1 MPTMV
6 STKGRYA
13 LRAMIDLALNQG
25 DGYVPLMDT
34 AARQGISEKYLEAI
48 VATLARAKLIV
59 GHRGKGGGYRLTRE
73 PADYTL
79 GEILR
84 LVEGEFTSVACL
96 DECRNDCERRASCRT
111 YPMWQGLGD
120 LVNKYF
126 DGFTLQDL
134 LDGDAENLEE
144 WSCSL

>member
-13 LRAMIDLALNQG
+13 LRALIDLALNQG
-25 DGYVPLMDT
+25 DSYVPLMDT

-48 VATLARAKLIV
+48 MSTLSRAKFIE
-59 GHRGKGGGYRLTRE
+59 GHRGKGGGYRLVRD

-79 GEILR
+79 GQILR
-84 LVEGEFTSVACL
+84 LVEGEIVPVACL
-96 DECRNDCERRASCRT
+96 EECENDCTRRATCRT
-111 YPMWQGLGD
+111 YPMWKGLGD
-120 LVNKYF
+120 VVNSYF

-134 LDGDAENLEE
+134 LDGPTEE
-144 WSCSL
+144 GEDWPCGL